1 MDNKT
6 NRSFVDRQVDGMER
20 IEKQVNK
27 VLVPIW
33 QKAPYYL
40 TVAMALAIVG
50 LFQFASVGFDPTKL
64 LTVEF
69 WIPVGIIGAA
79 IFIIFTS
86 TAKEY
91 EQRYTAVD
99 KDIQG
104 VKANIQERAKGQ
116 SFLKLPEFLTKKNV
130 ELRIQRWKELLN
142 AKERK
147 LDARASEKDL
157 YIYTKGS
164 VVEKQDNK
172 YTIEKEKIKIL
183 RSDEYINSNIAYM
196 KLPNLL
202 QYNMSMIIGDVTIG
216 DRSAFIQ
223 NDNTIIIK
231 DGTLKVLT
239 RAAFSA
245 ALGTLVIT
253 TNVVDLGTI
262 IRLVGNLFLL
272 VGTFFDAVLLARVL
286 VNGIVKGRHIERMQ
300 VLDEYYNWLRTY
312 KEPQPIQIKVP
323 E

>member
-1 MDNKT
+1 MADQPNK
-6 NRSFVDRQVDGMER
+6 NFVDRQVDGMEKL
-20 IEKQVNK
+20 EKQVNK
-27 VLVPIW
+27 VLIPIW

-40 TVAMALAIVG
+40 TVVMALAIVG
-50 LFQFASVGFDPTKL
+50 LFQFASVGFDPSKIW
-64 LTVEF
+64 TVEF
-69 WIPVGIIGAA
+69 WIPVGIIGSA

-91 EQRYTAVD
+91 EQRYTLAD

-116 SFLKLPEFLTKKNV
+116 SFLKLPEFLTIKNI
-130 ELRIQRWKELLN
+130 ELRVQRWKELLSQ
-142 AKERK
+142 KERK
-147 LDARASEKDL
+147 LDSRASETDL
-157 YIYTKGS
+157 YIYSKGS
-164 VVEKQDNK
+164 EQERKRNE
-172 YTIEKEKIKIL
+172 YCIEKEKIKYL
-183 RSDEYINSNIAYM
+183 RSDEYINQNIAYT
-196 KLPNLL
+196 KLSNLL

-223 NDNTIIIK
+223 SDNKIIVK

-300 VLDEYYNWLRTY
+300 VLDEYYNWLKTY
-312 KEPQPIQIKVP
+312 KEPVVEAPK
-323 E
+323 

>member
-1 MDNKT
+1 MNQNK
-6 NRSFVDRQVDGMER
+6 SFIERNVDGMER
-20 IEKQVNK
+20 LEKQVNR

-33 QKAPYYL
+33 QKTPYYL

-50 LFQFASVGFDPTKL
+50 LFQFASVGFNPDKIWTI
-64 LTVEF
+64 EF
-69 WIPVGIIGAA
+69 WIPVAIIGAA

-91 EQRYTAVD
+91 EQRYTIAD

-116 SFLKLPEFLTKKNV
+116 SFLKLPEFLTKKNI
-130 ELRIQRWKELLN
+130 ELRVQRWKEVLN
-142 AKERK
+142 ARERK
-147 LDARASEKDL
+147 LDSKASEKDL
-157 YIYTKGS
+157 YIYTKGTAL
-164 VVEKQDNK
+164 EKKDNK
-172 YTIEKEKIKIL
+172 YTIEKDKIKHL
-183 RSDEYINSNIAYM
+183 RSDDYINTNIAYM

-216 DRSAFIQ
+216 DKSAFIQ
-223 NDNTIIIK
+223 SDNKVIVK

-262 IRLVGNLFLL
+262 IRLVGNLFIL

-300 VLDEYYNWLRTY
+300 VLDEYYNWLKTY
-312 KEPQPIQIKVP
+312 KEPQSIEIKAP
-323 E
+323 

>member
-1 MDNKT
+1 MDNQPK
-6 NRSFVDRQVDGMER
+6 RSLVDRQVDGMER

-27 VLVPIW
+27 IIIPIW

-40 TVAMALAIVG
+40 TVVMALAIVG
-50 LFQFASVGFDPTKL
+50 LFQFASVGFDPSKIWTI
-64 LTVEF
+64 EF
-69 WIPVGIIGAA
+69 WIPVGIIGSA

-91 EQRYTAVD
+91 EQRYTIAD

-104 VKANIQERAKGQ
+104 VKSNIQERAKGQ
-116 SFLKLPEFLTKKNV
+116 SFLKLPEFLTKKNI
-130 ELRIQRWKELLN
+130 ELRIQRWKEILN
-142 AKERK
+142 QKERK
-147 LDARASEKDL
+147 LDSKATEQDL
-157 YIYTKGS
+157 YIYVSGTQAQKR
-164 VVEKQDNK
+164 DNK
-172 YTIEKEKIKIL
+172 YSIEKDKIKLL
-183 RSDEYINSNIAYM
+183 RSDDYINTNIAYM

-216 DRSAFIQ
+216 DKSAFIQ
-223 NDNTIIIK
+223 SDNKIIVK

-262 IRLVGNLFLL
+262 IRLVGNLFIL

-300 VLDEYYNWLRTY
+300 VLDEYYNWLKTY
-312 KEPQPIQIKVP
+312 KEPVVEAPK
-323 E
+323 

>member
-1 MDNKT
+1 MADQPNK
-6 NRSFVDRQVDGMER
+6 NFVDRQVDGMER
-20 IEKQVNK
+20 IEKQVNR
-27 VLVPIW
+27 VLIPIW

-40 TVAMALAIVG
+40 TVVMALAIVG
-50 LFQFASVGFDPTKL
+50 LFQFASVGFDPSKIFTI
-64 LTVEF
+64 EF
-69 WIPVGIIGAA
+69 WIPIGIIASA

-91 EQRYTAVD
+91 EQRYTLAD

-116 SFLKLPEFLTKKNV
+116 SFLKLPEYLTIKNI
-130 ELRIQRWKELLN
+130 ELRIQRWKEILN
-142 AKERK
+142 QRERK
-147 LDARASEKDL
+147 LDSKASETDL
-157 YIYTKGS
+157 YIYVNGS
-164 VVEKQDNK
+164 EAQKRDNK
-172 YTIEKEKIKIL
+172 YTIEKEKIKLL
-183 RSDEYINSNIAYM
+183 RSDDYINQNIAYM
-196 KLPNLL
+196 KLSNLL

-216 DRSAFIQ
+216 DKSAFIQ
-223 NDNTIIIK
+223 SDNKIIVK

-253 TNVVDLGTI
+253 TNVIDLGTI
-262 IRLVGNLFLL
+262 IRLVGNLFIL

-300 VLDEYYNWLRTY
+300 VLDEYYNWLKTY
-312 KEPQPIQIKVP
+312 KEPVVEAPK
-323 E
+323 

>member
-1 MDNKT
+1 MADNQP

-27 VLVPIW
+27 IIVPIW

-40 TVAMALAIVG
+40 TVVMALAIVG

-64 LTVEF
+64 LTIDF
-69 WIPVGIIGAA
+69 WIPVGIIGSA

-91 EQRYTAVD
+91 EQRYTLAD

-116 SFLKLPEFLTKKNV
+116 SFLKLPEFLTKKNI
-130 ELRIQRWKELLN
+130 ELRIQRWKEILN
-142 AKERK
+142 QKERK
-147 LDARASEKDL
+147 LDSKATEQDL
-157 YIYTKGS
+157 YIYVNGS
-164 VVEKQDNK
+164 EAQKRDNK
-172 YTIEKEKIKIL
+172 YAVEKDKIKLL
-183 RSDEYINSNIAYM
+183 RSDDYISQNIAYM

-216 DRSAFIQ
+216 DKSAFIQ
-223 NDNTIIIK
+223 SDNKIIVK

-253 TNVVDLGTI
+253 TNTIDLGTI

-300 VLDEYYNWLRTY
+300 VLDEYYNWLKTY
-312 KEPQPIQIKVP
+312 KEPVVEAPK
-323 E
+323 